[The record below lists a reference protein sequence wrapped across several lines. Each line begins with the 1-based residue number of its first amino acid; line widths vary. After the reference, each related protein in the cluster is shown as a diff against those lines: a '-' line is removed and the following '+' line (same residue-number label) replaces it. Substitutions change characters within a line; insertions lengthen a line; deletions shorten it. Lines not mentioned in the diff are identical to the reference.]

1 MEKSVNFLFAL
12 LGVLG
17 YSIML
22 SMVIFPSD
30 GKNSK
35 EVVIQPFKKDEAVLN
50 DARFV
55 AIYPYRALDYN
66 GNDLKYC
73 ISNNGK
79 KYYTT
84 GHNENNYASWFNWNG
99 CAHSRIYRVNPG
111 QKIRFKITTD
121 SCPGCVCTQPD
132 FCIYQNYGGRWDKY
146 DCLNLS
152 VNPGAEK
159 NYYFTP
165 DSGMIMVASDTCFYL
180 HLYYFVD

>member
-1 MEKSVNFLFAL
+1 VNFLFAL

-79 KYYTT
+79 NIILPDTMKTITPAGSIGT
-84 GHNENNYASWFNWNG
+84 GAPIPGFIAS
-99 CAHSRIYRVNPG
+99 IPG
-111 QKIRFKITTD
+111 KR
-121 SCPGCVCTQPD
+121 
-132 FCIYQNYGGRWDKY
+132 
-146 DCLNLS
+146 S
-152 VNPGAEK
+152 V
-159 NYYFTP
+159 
-165 DSGMIMVASDTCFYL
+165 L
-180 HLYYFVD
+180 R